1 MVTNHS
7 PQWIT
12 PLAKTGLTAKGIVY
26 CLVGILAFM
35 AAFHLGGQSA
45 SQADTTG
52 ALQSIED
59 LPAGKWLLLAVGVGL
74 LCYSAWRVVEAFTH
88 KKQGE
93 KDVKKWG
100 QKGRY
105 LLSGLGYLSIGIAAL
120 RMALQS
126 SGGGQGGNRNK
137 NMAAELLSQPM
148 GQWLLGLAALIIAG
162 VGIYQIYYALS
173 EKYKK
178 HVNNMNYSSGAS
190 DLLLKTGKAGY
201 VARGIVWLIIGWML
215 LKAAM
220 QSSASQAGDTAQ
232 AFGFLQ
238 NSNYGT
244 YLLGI
249 IALGV
254 ICYGI
259 FCFVRARY
267 ENFN

>member
-120 RMALQS
+120 HMALQS

-238 NSNYGT
+238 NSSYGT